1 MATTKQK
8 IQAFINK
15 WQQAGKG
22 KELQDTHPFW
32 EELVEIIL
40 DVPHGRDCL
49 DYEKP
54 APATVVSVEDGKNF
68 KRIDVYVKTSKCLI
82 EQKSRGIHLTTDKK
96 ASYIN
101 DQGQTIKLTALEQA
115 NLYYNRLNRSEQGR
129 YYLACN
135 FDEFC
140 VVDNE
145 NKGSNYIWFR
155 LEDLKDYIRILR
167 QVLSCE
173 EKTEVKEKDAKQD
186 AAAKTA
192 SGFVK
197 KLYDLLLKQYTK
209 KEQTSEVLHQINVFC
224 VRVVFCLYADA
235 AELFDDEQFHTFLKA
250 FNADKLQEKFKWLF
264 IALDKDTNREP
275 SLDAEILAFPYV
287 NGGLFH
293 DVVGIPKISEDI
305 RSLIINSIE
314 GMVMADKDKTPFNWS
329 EISPTNFGCI
339 FESTLDAKTR
349 QKNGMHYTSPEC
361 IHKLIDPLFLNNLN
375 EELDSILALPYE
387 SKKEKVERDKL
398 LVAFHDKIAN
408 MNFLDPACGSGNFLT
423 ETFKSL
429 RRIEIRILKELPN
442 MGMGNTYT
450 GGNVMCPLKVSIK
463 RFYGI
468 EIVDFAAQV
477 ARAALWISDCQMK
490 QEAED
495 ALSVLFNDK
504 LPLISDNKNIRC
516 ADALRIDWNDVIKAR
531 KLSYIIGNP
540 PFEGSK
546 MLVDEQKSSVALAMM
561 AKDEKDKPIWK
572 KYGTMDFVC
581 AWYAKAAEYM
591 QQNKKIRT
599 AFVSTN
605 SIVQGEQVALLW
617 KPLCNHYDLK
627 IDFAWRSFVWESDS
641 KDKAKVHC
649 IIVAFRLGRRLKT
662 EKCHIYQED
671 KEPIVCDM
679 INSYLLPAEQL
690 FIESRTKPLTEG
702 IPEIG
707 IGNKPIDDGN
717 YLFTEDEKWDFIE
730 KEPASEPYFR
740 EWYGADEFING
751 TKRYC
756 LYLAECP
763 SEELSKMPLCRE
775 RVQRV
780 IDYRRNSK
788 SEQTREL
795 ADSPM
800 TFHVVNMPKQDYI
813 VIPESSSE
821 RRKYIPMGF
830 MSPTVM
836 CSNAIKIISDG
847 SLYHFAILQ
856 SRIHMAW
863 VKVVC
868 GRLKSDYR
876 YSGRIVY
883 YNFPWPANISSDLI
897 SEIYNTGY
905 GIISARQKH
914 IDTSLATL
922 YNPVTMP
929 ENLTKAHKI
938 NDKAV
943 FKAYSYLGI
952 NSDMT
957 DEEIALA
964 LLRESIRLSTKPK
977 KKRKS
982 KKKTK
987 KLKKSKKTITTKS

>member
-1 MATTKQK
+1 MASTKQR

-15 WQQAGKG
+15 WQKPGTG

-54 APATVVSVEDGKNF
+54 APASVVSVEDGKNY

-82 EQKSRGIHLTTDKK
+82 EQKSRGIHLTAHKK

-101 DQGQTIKLTALEQA
+101 DKNEKIDISALEQA

-129 YYLACN
+129 FYLACN

-145 NKGSNYIWFR
+145 NKHSKYIRFR
-155 LEDLKDYIRILR
+155 LADLKDQVRFLRRIL
-167 QVLSCE
+167 SSE
-173 EKTEVKEKDAKQD
+173 EKREINEKDAKQD

-197 KLYDLLLKQYTK
+197 KLYDLLLKQYSK

-224 VRVVFCLYADA
+224 VRVVFCLYADS
-235 AELFDDEQFHTFLKA
+235 AELFDDEQFQNFLNA
-250 FNADKLQEKFKWLF
+250 FKADKLQEKFKWLF
-264 IALDKDTNREP
+264 ITLDKKSAREP
-275 SLDAEILAFPYV
+275 SLDSEILAFPYV

-293 DVVGIPKISEDI
+293 DVVGIPKISEEI
-305 RSLIINSIE
+305 RTLIINSID
-314 GMVMADKDKTPFNWS
+314 GMVMPDKDKTPFSWS

-339 FESTLDAKTR
+339 FESTLDAQTR

-361 IHKLIDPLFLNNLN
+361 IHRLIDPLFLNALN

-387 SKKEKVERDKL
+387 SKKEKAERDKL

-429 RRIEIRILKELPN
+429 RRLEVRILKELPN
-442 MGMGNTYT
+442 MGMEETYT
-450 GGNVMCPLKVSIK
+450 GGNVMCPLKVSI
-463 RFYGI
+463 RHFYGI

-495 ALSVLFNDK
+495 ELNVSFNDK
-504 LPLISDNKNIRC
+504 LPLTTDNKNIHC
-516 ADALRIDWNDVIKAR
+516 DNALRIDWNDVIKAR

-546 MLVDEQKSSVALAMM
+546 MLDNEQKASVSFAMM
-561 AKDEKDKPIWK
+561 TKDEKDKPIWK

-617 KPLCNHYDLK
+617 KPLCINYDLK

-649 IIVAFRLGRRLKT
+649 IIVAFRLGRRQKT
-662 EKCHIYQED
+662 EKCQIYQEN
-671 KEPIVCDM
+671 KEPIICDK

-717 YLFTEDEKWDFIE
+717 YLFTEEEMLDFIE

-740 EWYGADEFING
+740 EWYGADEFLNG

-756 LYLAECP
+756 LYLADCP
-763 SEELSKMPLCRE
+763 SDELDNMPLCCE
-775 RVQRV
+775 RIQKV
-780 IDYRRNSK
+780 IDFRRKSTSK
-788 SEQTREL
+788 QTQEL
-795 ADSPM
+795 ADSPRS
-800 TFHVVNMPKQDYI
+800 FHVVNIPNDEYF
-813 VIPESSSE
+813 VIPRHSSE
-821 RRKYIPMGF
+821 NRYLLPMG
-830 MSPTVM
+830 MLPPRTLSGDAN
-836 CSNAIKIISDG
+836 SILSSASY
-847 SLYHFAILQ
+847 YHLGILQ

-883 YNFPWPANISSDLI
+883 YNFPWPANISRDLI

-905 GIISARQKH
+905 EIISARQKH
-914 IDTSLATL
+914 KDTSLATL

-929 ENLTKAHKI
+929 ENLIKAHKT

-952 NSDMT
+952 KSDMT
-957 DEEIALA
+957 DEEIALI
-964 LLRESIRLSTKPK
+964 LLRESVRLAKPPK
-977 KKRKS
+977 KRRKT

-987 KLKKSKKTITTKS
+987 KAQKAKTKSKTI